1 MKKNNLGLLLSGLGV
16 LAIVI
21 YMILK
26 DKKWYFYLF
35 AIPVSGAL
43 YGIGYA
49 LGKDEDEKKDKDKR
63 TYGDDKEER
72 EKINKLSNDAKK
84 QLSEIAIKKCTAKG
98 IPPTSFN
105 NVPNPM
111 FQACIN
117 LELKD
122 SLKNF

>member
-1 MKKNNLGLLLSGLGV
+1 MKKNNLGMLLSGLGI
-16 LAIVI
+16 LAVVI
-21 YMILK
+21 YMIMK

-49 LGKDEDEKKDKDKR
+49 LGKEDDNGNNNKR

-72 EKINKLSNDAKK
+72 EKIKKLSDDTKK
-84 QLSEIAIKKCTAKG
+84 QLSEIAIKKCNAKG
-98 IPPTSFN
+98 IPSTSFN
-105 NVPNPM
+105 NLPNPM
-111 FQACIN
+111 FQACVN